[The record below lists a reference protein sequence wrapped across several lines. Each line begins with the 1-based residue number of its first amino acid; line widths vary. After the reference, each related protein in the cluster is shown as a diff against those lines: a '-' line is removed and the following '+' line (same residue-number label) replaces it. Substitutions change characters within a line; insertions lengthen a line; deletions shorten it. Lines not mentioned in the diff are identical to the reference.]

1 MTSQSIPPPPRRI
14 LSLPAIAPCESVSP
28 SALLSSLLSLAAD
41 VSSSDSIPARCPT
54 HRRAV
59 REALRHVAILSTFFA
74 DIAGSDLPASAVLGL
89 SELHVTLQ
97 RLGHLLRDCSRRGAR
112 LWILMN
118 SGRVLSE
125 LRVLLRSVAV
135 ALDVLPLDSLAL
147 SSDVRDTVSLLS
159 RQAWKADLKPDPADE
174 RAAEAVRSALA
185 AFAGAVPPDGVELKA
200 LLRRLQVRSWSDC
213 GDEIAF
219 LEEQLLDYS
228 TGDDGEAVLLGNLT
242 GLLVYCRATMFKAD
256 GVEARKEPRLEE
268 QRIGGLNPEAFRCPI
283 SLDIMA
289 EPVTIST
296 GQTYDRASIV
306 RWLESG
312 CLTCPVTGEKLRS
325 AEFVPNSA
333 VQRIINQYCHYNNIS
348 AAGSNSGS
356 RKRDLA
362 KTSSPQ
368 SPAAA
373 GATRMAVAFLVG
385 RLHAGSDGEK
395 NRAAHE
401 IRLLSKSSIFNRAC
415 FVEADCVPWLLH
427 LLSTP
432 DPSTQDNAVA
442 ALLNLSKHPSG
453 RAAIFEVG
461 GTGLVIDAVS
471 EGLKAEAK
479 QNAAAILFY
488 LSSVEEYRKEIGE
501 IPGAIPAL
509 VHLLRRG
516 GYRGKK
522 NAIVALFGLLLSPGN
537 QLRAVAAGA
546 ARALVD
552 LLGDEREDLV
562 NDCVGVLA
570 KMAERQ
576 EGADAI
582 LAASPDVLQSL
593 VGVLQSSTSRSGRE
607 YCVSVMLSLCD
618 SCGAKVVGLLEKMPL
633 LMPALYSVVAGG
645 PPHASKKA
653 RSLVNYIHRF
663 HDQEDF
669 PSAAALPPPPPA
681 AQDRVVHAR

>member
-1 MTSQSIPPPPRRI
+1 MTSHSIPPPPRRI
-14 LSLPAIAPCESVSP
+14 LSLPAILPCESVSP
-28 SALLSSLLSLAAD
+28 STLLTSLLSLASD
-41 VSSSDSIPARCPT
+41 VSSFDSTPARCPT

-59 REALRHVAILSTFFA
+59 REAVRHVAILSTFFA

-112 LWILMN
+112 LWILTN

-125 LRVLLRSVAV
+125 FRVLLRSVAV

-147 SSDVRDTVSLLS
+147 SSDVRDTVSLLA

-185 AFAGAVPPDGVELKA
+185 AFASGVRPDGVELRA
-200 LLRRLQVRSWSDC
+200 LLNRLQIRSWGDC

-228 TGDDGEAVLLGNLT
+228 TGDDGEAVLLGSLT
-242 GLLVYCRATMFKAD
+242 ALLVYCRATMFEVS

-268 QRIGGLNPEAFRCPI
+268 PGIGELNPDAFRCPI

-306 RWLESG
+306 RWLKSG
-312 CLTCPVTGEKLRS
+312 CLTCPVTGEKLHS

-333 VQRIINQYCHYNNIS
+333 LQSIINQYCLHNNIAA
-348 AAGSNSGS
+348 AAGGS

-362 KTSSPQ
+362 KTSLPQ

-461 GTGLVIDAVS
+461 GTGLVVDVVS

-488 LSSVEEYRKEIGE
+488 LSSVEEYREEIGE

-537 QLRAVAAGA
+537 QLRVVAAGA
-546 ARALVD
+546 TRALVD
-552 LLGDEREDLV
+552 LLADEREDLV

-570 KMAERQ
+570 KIAERQ

-582 LAASPDVLQSL
+582 LAASPDVLRSL
-593 VGVLQSSTSRSGRE
+593 VEVLHSSTSRSGRE

-618 SCGAKVVGLLEKMPL
+618 SGGAEVVGLLEKMPL

-653 RSLVNYIHRF
+653 RSLLNYIHQF

-669 PSAAALPPPPPA
+669 PGAALPPA
-681 AQDRVVHAR
+681 ATQDRVLHAR